1 MSAVRQR
8 DPRLWPVGEPMVQGH
23 RGARGLVV
31 ESTLPGFARA
41 WELGCGGVELD
52 VLLTADGHVVVWHD
66 PVILADKVICEEA
79 DYVGALVA
87 DLTLDQLRT
96 LDVGSRTLP
105 AFPGQEAVPRARI
118 PLLRE
123 VFEAAEAAGWA
134 GWFTV
139 EIKSVPS
146 LPGLVPQR
154 DRLVAAAMGQIH
166 AAGIARR
173 ALVHSFDW
181 AVLRFAE
188 REDPS
193 LLRSALASYAETF
206 VPGSAWLG
214 GLDYA
219 DFGGD
224 LVAAVEAL
232 GAHVVSPAYQLRPG
246 TKLGDGDFGLACD
259 GDFVAR
265 AHAAGLAVL
274 PWTVNEIP
282 DAAAVL
288 AAGVDG
294 LVTDYPD
301 RMLPLVG

>member
-1 MSAVRQR
+1 
-8 DPRLWPVGEPMVQGH
+8 MVQGH

-31 ESTLPGFARA
+31 ESTLAGFARA
-41 WELGCGGVELD
+41 WELGVGGVELD
-52 VLLTADGHVVVWHD
+52 VLLTADDQVVVWHD
-66 PVILADKVICEEA
+66 PVLLPDKVRCEAA

-87 DLTLDQLRT
+87 ELTLEQLRT
-96 LDVGSRTLP
+96 VDVGSRTLA
-105 AFPGQEAVPRARI
+105 AFPGQQPVPGARI

-123 VFEAAEAAGWA
+123 VFDAAAAAGWA

-146 LPGLVPQR
+146 LPALVPKR
-154 DRLVAAAMGQIH
+154 DRLVAEAMAQIH
-166 AAGIARR
+166 AAGVAQRS
-173 ALVHSFDW
+173 LVHSFDW
-181 AVLRFAE
+181 AVLQFAE

-206 VPGSAWLG
+206 VPDSPWLG
-214 GLDYA
+214 GLEYA

-224 LVAAVEAL
+224 LVAAVVAL
-232 GAHVVSPAYQLRPG
+232 GAQVVSPAYQHRPG
-246 TKLGDGDFGLACD
+246 TSLRDADFALACD

-265 AHAAGLAVL
+265 AHESGLAVL

-282 DAAAVL
+282 DAAALL
-288 AAGVDG
+288 AVGVDG

-301 RMLPLVG
+301 RMLPLLG